1 MGYPGG
7 TRSVLTRAFRVKK
20 KTWLYISGEKG
31 NHCYIQTRHN
41 NRFFFPLQSFSR
53 KTLGKI
59 GPKSAHTER
68 VYRIVLMPPGH
79 PIIFLKSS

>member
-7 TRSVLTRAFRVKK
+7 NSLRINTRF
-20 KTWLYISGEKG
+20 SGEKENLAVYFWG
-31 NHCYIQTRHN
+31 KRQSLLHPNTAQQS
-41 NRFFFPLQSFSR
+41 FFPLQSFSR

-59 GPKSAHTER
+59 GPKSARTER